1 MCGKEYLP
9 LQMDDVE
16 LMTSSCMCWLDMLVL
31 FLDIIAAF
39 ILQISPMQRPCLHCR
54 EYQQEK
60 HTAKMCDKT
69 IVHHFSH
76 INTVVN

>member
-60 HTAKMCDKT
+60 YTAKMCDKT